1 MSSKHW
7 WTDER
12 RQAQRERIFQVKPW
26 LKSTGAI
33 TTEGKAVVSQNA
45 YKGDAL
51 KQAMAL
57 AKTVEK
63 RMKRIEQRNRQSLEF
78 LGLDYDELLAASR
91 AKREQ
96 Q

>member
-7 WTDER
+7 WTEER
-12 RQAQRERIFQVKPW
+12 RQAQRERILQVKPW
-26 LKSTGAI
+26 LKSTGAV
-33 TTEGKAVVSQNA
+33 TAEGKAIVSQNA

-63 RMKRIEQRNRQSLEF
+63 SLKRIEQRNRRSLAF
-78 LGLDYDELLAASR
+78 WGLDYDELLAASR
-91 AKREQ
+91 AKQ

>member
-12 RQAQRERIFQVKPW
+12 RQAQRERILQVKPW
-26 LKSTGAI
+26 IKSTGAV
-33 TTEGKAVVSQNA
+33 TAEGKAVVSQNA
-45 YKGDAL
+45 CKGHHLEETLAL
-51 KQAMAL
+51 
-57 AKTVEK
+57 VEATQKRLK
-63 RMKRIEQRNRQSLEF
+63 RMERRNRQSLEF

>member
-26 LKSTGAI
+26 LKSTGAV
-33 TTEGKAVVSQNA
+33 TAEGKAVVSQNA
-45 YKGDAL
+45 CKGHHLEETLAL
-51 KQAMAL
+51 
-57 AKTVEK
+57 VEATQKRLK
-63 RMKRIEQRNRQSLEF
+63 RMERRNRQSLEF

>member
-12 RQAQRERIFQVKPW
+12 RQAQRERILHLKPW
-26 LKSTGAI
+26 LKSTGAV
-33 TTEGKAVVSQNA
+33 TAEGKAVVSQNA
-45 YKGDAL
+45 YKADAL

-91 AKREQ
+91 AKRE
-96 Q
+96 

>member
-12 RQAQRERIFQVKPW
+12 RQAQRERIIQVKPW

-33 TTEGKAVVSQNA
+33 TAEGKAIVSQNA
-45 YKGDAL
+45 YKGEAL

-57 AKTVEK
+57 AETVQQ
-63 RMKRIEQRNRQSLEF
+63 RLKRIERHNYKTLAL
-78 LGLDYDELLAASR
+78 LGLDYDALLAAHR
-91 AKREQ
+91 TKCK
-96 Q
+96 